1 MRKLPT
7 TLESKMKI
15 RFQDCDPY
23 GHLNNS
29 KYIDYIMTARGDQL
43 IEFYDF
49 DIYKMAQQAKL
60 GWVAAQTQISYLHPA
75 HIMEEVI
82 IQTQLIQSGEKSLV
96 VEAIMWNHNKSVAKA
111 LMWGKLVH
119 YNLQTKKSQNHA
131 EELKQFFKQIINP
144 LKEDL
149 SFEQRAMFLKNS
161 VSKEDNKTMAN

>member
-60 GWVAAQTQISYLHPA
+60 GWVAAQTQRVAACGAGCQFDP
-75 HIMEEVI
+75 
-82 IQTQLIQSGEKSLV
+82 QSGLFAYAHRQS
-96 VEAIMWNHNKSVAKA
+96 
-111 LMWGKLVH
+111 G
-119 YNLQTKKSQNHA
+119 
-131 EELKQFFKQIINP
+131 P
-144 LKEDL
+144 
-149 SFEQRAMFLKNS
+149 
-161 VSKEDNKTMAN
+161 